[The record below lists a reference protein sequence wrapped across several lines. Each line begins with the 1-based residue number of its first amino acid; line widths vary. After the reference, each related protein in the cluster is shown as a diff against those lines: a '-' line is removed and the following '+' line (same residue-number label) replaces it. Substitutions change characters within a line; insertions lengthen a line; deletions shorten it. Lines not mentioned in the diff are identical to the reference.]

1 MTIKLGIGKLKI
13 EPPYNPLILD
23 MIGCNLKYFK

>member
-13 EPPYNPLILD
+13 EPEDQENSSYIHFNVEEI
-23 MIGCNLKYFK
+23 F